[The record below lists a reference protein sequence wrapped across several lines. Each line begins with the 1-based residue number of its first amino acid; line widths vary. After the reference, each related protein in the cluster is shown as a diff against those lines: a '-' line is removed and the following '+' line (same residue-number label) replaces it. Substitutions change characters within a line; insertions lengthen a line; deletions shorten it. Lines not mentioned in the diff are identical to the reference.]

1 MVVGQ
6 PTPGAGMVGA
16 TGVNGVTGPKREY
29 GIKGSFDRD
38 ELDKR
43 LADTRARVDAMLTN
57 TSTKTL
63 EERLKVGR
71 ESTKGRLED
80 LNEMYA
86 SPMALEAER
95 DALNPRF
102 DPYDAGRRSRQMSDY
117 ESMLQENR
125 NAYDKRTDSL
135 SNPERPSLSSLG
147 ARYGAT
153 AKFGHKP
160 YEQAKAAG
168 YSDSEIL
175 SYLKEN
181 PATRGNDLYQELL
194 SGNVNFNN
202 ITSHADRGPQGF
214 QNIINSI
221 M

>member
-1 MVVGQ
+1 MVLGQ
-6 PTPGAGMVGA
+6 PAPGAGMVSA
-16 TGVNGVTGPKREY
+16 TGSANTSPRREY
-29 GIKGSFDRD
+29 GIKGSFDRVGLD
-38 ELDKR
+38 ER
-43 LADTRARVDAMLTN
+43 LADTRSLVDAMLTN
-57 TSTKTL
+57 TSDKTL
-63 EERLKVGR
+63 EERLEIGR
-71 ESTKGRLED
+71 ANTKARLED

-95 DALNPRF
+95 DRLNPRF
-102 DPYDAGRRSRQMSDY
+102 NPYDANRRSRQMSDY
-117 ESMLQENR
+117 GSMLQENR
-125 NAYDKRTDSL
+125 AAYDKRTSAL
-135 SNPERPSLSSLG
+135 TNPERPSLSSLG

-168 YSDSEIL
+168 YSDDEIL
-175 SYLKEN
+175 SYLNKN

-194 SGNVNFNN
+194 SGNVDFNN
-202 ITSHADRGPQGF
+202 ITSNADRGPQGF

>member
-6 PTPGAGMVGA
+6 PTPGKGKVA
-16 TGVNGVTGPKREY
+16 TTGVTGPKREY
-29 GIKGSFDRD
+29 GISGSFDRD

-63 EERLKVGR
+63 QERLEVGR

-80 LNEMYA
+80 LNEMYS

-125 NAYDKRTDSL
+125 DAYDKRVEPIT
-135 SNPERPSLSSLG
+135 NPARPTLAQLG
-147 ARYGAT
+147 SR
-153 AKFGHKP
+153 FGLTGRFGYKP

-168 YSDSEIL
+168 YSDSEVLAFMDANPGLKTDIL
-175 SYLKEN
+175 Y
-181 PATRGNDLYQELL
+181 NDIQ
-194 SGNVNFNN
+194 SGNIDFRK
-202 ITSHADRGPQGF
+202 IASHTDRGPQGF
-214 QNIINSI
+214 RNILNSI

>member
-1 MVVGQ
+1 MVLGQ
-6 PTPGAGMVGA
+6 PAPGAGMVSA
-16 TGVNGVTGPKREY
+16 TGSANTSPRREY
-29 GIKGSFDRD
+29 GIKGSFDRVGLD
-38 ELDKR
+38 ER
-43 LADTRARVDAMLTN
+43 LADTRSLVDAMLTN
-57 TSTKTL
+57 TSDKTL
-63 EERLKVGR
+63 EERLEIGR
-71 ESTKGRLED
+71 ANTKARLED

-95 DALNPRF
+95 DRLNPRF
-102 DPYDAGRRSRQMSDY
+102 DPYDANRRSRQMSDY
-117 ESMLQENR
+117 GSMLQENR
-125 NAYDKRTDSL
+125 AAYDKRTSAL
-135 SNPERPSLSSLG
+135 TNPERPSLSSLG

-168 YSDSEIL
+168 YSDDEIL
-175 SYLKEN
+175 SYLNKN

-194 SGNVNFNN
+194 SGNVDFNN
-202 ITSHADRGPQGF
+202 ITSNADRGPQGF

>member
-1 MVVGQ
+1 MVLGQ
-6 PTPGAGMVGA
+6 PTPGAGMVSATGA
-16 TGVNGVTGPKREY
+16 TGVTGPKREY
-29 GIKGSFDRD
+29 GITGSFDRD
-38 ELDKR
+38 ALDKR

-57 TSTKTL
+57 TGTTSIQ
-63 EERLKVGR
+63 ERLAAGR

-80 LNEMYA
+80 LNKMYS

-102 DPYDAGRRSRQMSDY
+102 DPYDATRRNRQMSDY

-125 NAYDKRTDSL
+125 NAYDQRTSAL
-135 SNPERPSLSSLG
+135 TNPERPSLSSLG

-168 YSDSEIL
+168 YSDDEIL
-175 SYLKEN
+175 SYLNEN

-194 SGNVNFNN
+194 SGNVDFNN
-202 ITSHADRGPQGF
+202 ITSNADRGPQGF
-214 QNIINSI
+214 RNILNSI